1 MKHIFIA
8 IQVFQSLKQIGVF
21 KLSFV
26 KFDYFFVLTLVSS
39 FSNKVPIKGLG
50 IVIRAEIPSLRIAQN
65 T

>member
-39 FSNKVPIKGLG
+39 LSNKVPIKGLG